1 MAVSG
6 RITELQL
13 TKSWRDHHR
22 PISPDRTK
30 VWSEPLKSDRRSVPV
45 VYYLSR
51 NGQLEHPHFIEVPLS
66 SAAHGLF
73 LRDVIGRLNV
83 LRGKGMAAMYSWSCK
98 RSYKNGFVWHDLT
111 ESDFIYPAR
120 GEEYVL
126 KGSELLE
133 NSFLESPL
141 PPESQAA
148 AADGGYRRRRN
159 QSCSSIEYEYS
170 VYKAEP
176 SSRSAADASTQ
187 TDDVRRRRRRPPP
200 EIAEE
205 KSKEP
210 QREVRDEISISPP
223 PSDSS
228 PETLETLLKAG
239 GRPIVAQPET
249 VAKGQQIQRAATKSS
264 VLMQLITCGSLSFK
278 DCGAGQVISQYRMR
292 VPRGGAG
299 RPKLEEK
306 DYFSGSIVETK
317 KEEPLPSL
325 KRCSSYNAGRVG
337 EF

>member
-6 RITELQL
+6 RMSELHL
-13 TKSWRDHHR
+13 TKS
-22 PISPDRTK
+22 ISP
-30 VWSEPLKSDRRSVPV
+30 DRRSVPV

-66 SAAHGLF
+66 SSAHGLF

-83 LRGKGMAAMYSWSCK
+83 LRGKGMASMYSWSCK
-98 RSYKNGFVWHDLT
+98 RSYKNGFVWHDLS
-111 ESDFIYPAR
+111 ENDFIYPAR

-141 PPESQAA
+141 PPPENQPDS
-148 AADGGYRRRRN
+148 GHRRRRN

-176 SSRSAADASTQ
+176 SFRSAADASTQ
-187 TDDVRRRRRRPPP
+187 TDDVRRRRRRAP
-200 EIAEE
+200 EEAE
-205 KSKEP
+205 KRKEA
-210 QREVRDEISISPP
+210 RDEISISISPP
-223 PSDSS
+223 ASDSS
-228 PETLETLLKAG
+228 PETLETLLKAD
-239 GRPIVAQPET
+239 GRSSNS
-249 VAKGQQIQRAATKSS
+249 KGGQQIQRAATTSKSS

-292 VPRGGAG
+292 VPRSGDGGGG
-299 RPKLEEK
+299 RAKVEEK
-306 DYFSGSIVETK
+306 DYFSGSIVETN
-317 KEEPLPSL
+317 KEEPLPTL
-325 KRCSSYNAGRVG
+325 KRCNSYNAGRVG
-337 EF
+337 DF